1 MILRNVLSQFF
12 IVKLISTTQNP
23 EEAPRPMITKS
34 HNPGLQLQ
42 QQFEKAHKSYNT
54 LALGLCIQISVN
66 IVNRA
71 EWLGSPATIKGV
83 NKDAKTYVA
92 RSMTVQNLSFCAHT
106 LYMNYVTNKLL
117 LVRLC
122 FVHVQGQKTEQK
134 PTTKKFVEFHKH
146 TPLLTMVSTTYR

>member
-12 IVKLISTTQNP
+12 IVKLTSTTQNP

-92 RSMTVQNLSFCAHT
+92 RSMTV
-106 LYMNYVTNKLL
+106 
-117 LVRLC
+117 
-122 FVHVQGQKTEQK
+122 
-134 PTTKKFVEFHKH
+134 
-146 TPLLTMVSTTYR
+146 